1 MLRAFLQLGAWLP
14 LSVLQLF
21 AKLWGLYLYRFP
33 TKAKLVTRKNLT
45 TCFRAKTKVEV
56 EKMTHASLTNTACTI
71 LEMGKS
77 WISPMA
83 KSLELVTE
91 SEGEENFFAA
101 AASEHGV
108 ILLAPHIGN
117 WEIFAFYLCEKLKST
132 WLYQPPEFN
141 LIDQFITKTR
151 SRAGIKMAPTNRIGV
166 SKVLAAL
173 RRGEVVGILPDQI
186 PPAEGGRF
194 APFFGEPALTMT
206 LPSRLI
212 QKTTAKVFCGFAQRL
227 PNARGYKIVVE
238 EAISDIYSED
248 LDESIIA
255 LNRTIEKTVM
265 KSVEQYSWEYKRFRR
280 RPDGSRFYK

>member
-1 MLRAFLQLGAWLP
+1 M
-14 LSVLQLF
+14 
-21 AKLWGLYLYRFP
+21 YLYRFP
-33 TKAKLVTRKNLT
+33 TKAKLVTQKNLA
-45 TCFRAKTKVEV
+45 TCFSTKTSAEI

-77 WISPMA
+77 WLPPMA

-91 SEGEENFFAA
+91 SEGEDNFFAA
-101 AASEHGV
+101 TASEQGV

-117 WEIFAFYLCEKLKST
+117 WEIFGFYLCEKLKST
-132 WLYQPPEFN
+132 WLYQPPEFK
-141 LIDQFITKTR
+141 LMDQFITKTR
-151 SRAGIKMAPTNRIGV
+151 SRAGIEMAPTHRIGV

-206 LPSRLI
+206 LPSKLI
-212 QKTTAKVFCGFAQRL
+212 QKTKAKVFCGFAQRL
-227 PNARGYKIVVE
+227 PNARGYKIIVE
-238 EAISDIYSED
+238 EAMSDIYSED
-248 LDESIIA
+248 LDESIMA
-255 LNRTIEKTVM
+255 LNRSIEKTIM

-280 RPDGSRFYK
+280 RPDGSRFYQ

>member
-1 MLRAFLQLGAWLP
+1 MLRAFLQIGAWLP
-14 LSVLQLF
+14 LSALQLL
-21 AKLWGLYLYRFP
+21 AKFWGLYLYRFP
-33 TKAKLVTRKNLT
+33 TKAKLVTRKNLAA
-45 TCFRAKTKVEV
+45 CFRAKTTAEI
-56 EKMTHASLTNTACTI
+56 EEMTHASLTSTACTI

-77 WISPMA
+77 WIPSMA

-101 AASEHGV
+101 TTSEHGV

-132 WLYQPPEFN
+132 WLYQPPEFK
-141 LIDQFITKTR
+141 LMDQFITKTR
-151 SRAGIKMAPTNRIGV
+151 SRAGIKMAPTDRIGV

-186 PPAEGGRF
+186 PPAESGRF
-194 APFFGEPALTMT
+194 APFFGESAFTMT
-206 LPSRLI
+206 LPSKLI

-227 PNARGYKIVVE
+227 PNARGYKVIVE
-238 EAISDIYSED
+238 EAISEIYSED

-255 LNRTIEKTVM
+255 LNKTIEKTIM
-265 KSVEQYSWEYKRFRR
+265 KSMEQYSWEYKRFRR
-280 RPDGSRFYK
+280 RPDGSRFYQ

>member
-1 MLRAFLQLGAWLP
+1 
-14 LSVLQLF
+14 
-21 AKLWGLYLYRFP
+21 
-33 TKAKLVTRKNLT
+33 
-45 TCFRAKTKVEV
+45 
-56 EKMTHASLTNTACTI
+56 MTHASLTNTACTI

-255 LNRTIEKTVM
+255 LNKTIEKTVM